1 MIMETTKP
9 LIVETRDLTRI
20 YGDGEQVKALDG
32 VNLKVKMGEFMAV
45 MGPSGSGKSTLLNMI
60 GALDLPTR
68 GQVMINGQDLKNIR
82 DKDNFRSHT
91 VGFMFQLHNLI
102 PTLTAREN
110 IEVPMIG
117 HASLRARRKR
127 SDELLAL
134 VDLSERM
141 NHLPGQLSGGQRQRV
156 AVARALANKP
166 PLILADEPTGS
177 LDSVAGDDLMH
188 LLSDLNQSQ
197 GVTFLIVTHDPSIAR
212 QTRRIIVMADGRI
225 VREDIVGSP
234 LEEDMKMWEHSGL
247 GQRIV
252 AGDHQVVEQ
261 FSMTRGDFKA
271 LQKLFKESHVR
282 DSSRSI

>member
-1 MIMETTKP
+1 METPKP

-32 VNLKVKMGEFMAV
+32 VNLKVKMGDFLTV

-60 GALDLPTR
+60 GALDIPTR
-68 GQVMINGQDLKNIR
+68 GQVLINGQNLDKIH
-82 DKDNFRSHT
+82 DKDNFRAHT

-110 IEVPMIG
+110 VEIPMFG
-117 HASLRARRKR
+117 HAGMRERHQR
-127 SDELLAL
+127 SEELLAL
-134 VDLSERM
+134 VYMSDRM

-177 LDSVAGDDLMH
+177 LDTTAGDDLMQ
-188 LLSDLNQSQ
+188 LLRDLNQSQ
-197 GVTFLIVTHDPSIAR
+197 GVTFLIVTHDPHIAR
-212 QTRRIIVMADGRI
+212 QTRRIIVMEDGRI

-234 LEEDMKMWEHSGL
+234 LEEDMKMWEHSDL
-247 GQRIV
+247 GQR
-252 AGDHQVVEQ
+252 VVEGDEQ
-261 FSMTRGDFKA
+261 ILKAFSMSKRDLKM
-271 LQKLFKESHVR
+271 LRELFRESHAR
-282 DSSRSI
+282 HTGQAA

>member
-1 MIMETTKP
+1 METTKP

-32 VNLKVKMGEFMAV
+32 VNLKVKMGDFLTV

-60 GALDLPTR
+60 GALDKPTR
-68 GQVMINGQDLKNIR
+68 GQVLINGQDLAKIN
-82 DKDNFRSHT
+82 DKDNFRART

-110 IEVPMIG
+110 VEVPMFG
-117 HASLRARRKR
+117 HAGMRERHRR
-127 SDELLAL
+127 SEELLAL
-134 VDLSERM
+134 VYMSDRM

-177 LDSVAGDDLMH
+177 LDTSAGDDLMQ
-188 LLSDLNQSQ
+188 LLRDLNQSQ
-197 GVTFLIVTHDPSIAR
+197 GVTFLIVTHDPHIAR
-212 QTRRIIVMADGRI
+212 QTRRIIVMEDGRI

-234 LEEDMKMWEHSGL
+234 LEEDMKMWEHSVL
-247 GQRIV
+247 GQR
-252 AGDHQVVEQ
+252 VVEGDEQ
-261 FSMTRGDFKA
+261 VLKAFSMSKRD
-271 LQKLFKESHVR
+271 LNMLRELFRESHAR
-282 DSSRSI
+282 HTGQAA